1 MPALATILPYVLKAL
16 PVVVVLL
23 VVGYLVVRYK
33 VNQRKILEDTMRK
46 QKEQDENEVSQLSS
60 VQKVEQDMA
69 QATTNRPTNDQT
81 AERMENGT
89 Y

>member
-16 PVVVVLL
+16 PIVVVLL